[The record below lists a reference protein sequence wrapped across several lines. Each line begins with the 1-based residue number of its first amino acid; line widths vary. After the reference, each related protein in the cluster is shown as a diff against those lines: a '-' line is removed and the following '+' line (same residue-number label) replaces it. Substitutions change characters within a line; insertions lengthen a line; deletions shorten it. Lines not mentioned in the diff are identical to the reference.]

1 MSENRLKR
9 QKEALTNLVEEMTN
23 DLPPMLMS
31 IWIVNRST
39 VFRLLDN
46 LTAEQMDAIV
56 LKAREIVDM
65 IDCADEGAEY
75 GTEHN
80 PDE

>member
-1 MSENRLKR
+1 
-9 QKEALTNLVEEMTN
+9 
-23 DLPPMLMS
+23 MLMS